1 MTETAPTVEEQSPVP
16 AEIQAG
22 DLTAKLTEYRDQAG
36 MDLTQAAEE
45 MHLSLQILRALE
57 AEDFDNLPEPPYVRG
72 YLRGYA
78 KLADAD
84 ARELIRI
91 YEALRG
97 ADPDDIAHHFAPPR
111 PVHHNSQPIISAS
124 TLKFIGFGA
133 IVLLLGV
140 VSMIPGVREWANHTW
155 SSFSAQTNPPQ
166 TPDLAARPPGAME
179 AFSAQKAA
187 REKAEAEQK
196 AAQEEAAAQAV
207 AAVGT
212 TETTDDKDTSAAQV
226 EDKQAAETAVQDD
239 KAGDDKTATTD
250 AAAEQDKDKSKD
262 KAEDT
267 AQASDA
273 AAQDKKADAEKKASD
288 TETQANA
295 DTAAEDEQEQTANAE
310 INIKLEFTEDVWMR
324 VKDAKQKKTLFESL
338 NKAGAI
344 KEFKAKPPL
353 DFKIGN
359 APGVKIYLDGKLFD
373 QSAHM
378 KGSIARFKV
387 E

>member
-212 TETTDDKDTSAAQV
+212 TETTDDKDTSTAQV
-226 EDKQAAETAVQDD
+226 EDKQAAKTAAQDD
-239 KAGDDKTATTD
+239 DKKATAD

-295 DTAAEDEQEQTANAE
+295 DTAAEDEQEQTVNAE